1 LIVESTAL
9 TDDCANNSK
18 LSAVPTNL
26 KPETWNLKL
35 FNMYFD
41 ENFDVIVIGAG
52 HAGCEA
58 ASAAARLGAETA
70 LVTINLDLIGQ
81 MSCNPAIGGIAK
93 GHLVREID
101 ALGGIMGR
109 VIDRTGIQFRLLN
122 RSRGPAVQS
131 PRAQADR
138 ALYRTEMR
146 RVLEATPNLH
156 LRQGIVVDFVIK
168 DGAVCGIEL
177 QDSRKF
183 GAKAVVV
190 ATGTFLNGTIHTGR
204 RTFSAGRAGEPASI
218 ELAESL
224 KTLGFPVGR
233 LKTGTPPRLDGRT
246 IDWDAF
252 ERQPAD
258 EKPVAFSFAT
268 DKIEQPQIDCYIGYT
283 SDELHN
289 KIRDNLHQSPL
300 YSGKIKGI
308 GPRYCPSIEDKV
320 VKFADKDRHQ
330 LFLEPEGHNTNEV
343 YLNGFSTSL
352 PADLQQELVRM
363 VDGFE
368 NVRMIR
374 PGYAIEYDYVD
385 PRQLKPTMET
395 TRVSGLFFAGQLN
408 GTTGYEEAACQ
419 GLMAGI
425 NAALQTQGRDSFRL
439 RRDEAYI
446 GVLID
451 DLIQH
456 GVDEPYRI
464 FTSRAEA
471 RLTLRH
477 DNADSR
483 LSPKGHDIGLLGDT
497 DWERFNQRRDN
508 LATLRN
514 ALDFTRFKRSDVV
527 YQSLCQTLGAND
539 LGDSVTLSHL
549 AQRQGVD
556 SEMILRLLPKD
567 LRSTTKLSD
576 LESALADSLYSGYIN
591 SHNTANARV
600 NLYDALKVPDNFNF
614 KGISGLSNEMVE
626 RLERARPQT
635 FGQARKING
644 LTPAALSTL
653 LVHLSA
659 KSDAAKTV

>member
-1 LIVESTAL
+1 MI
-9 TDDCANNSK
+9 
-18 LSAVPTNL
+18 
-26 KPETWNLKL
+26 
-35 FNMYFD
+35 FD
-41 ENFDVIVIGAG
+41 EQFDVIIIGAG

-58 ASAAARLGAETA
+58 ASASARIGAETA

-93 GHLVREID
+93 GHIVREID

-146 RVLEATPNLH
+146 RVLEEFPNLH
-156 LRQGIVVDFVIK
+156 LRQGVVIDLIVQNNTIVGV
-168 DGAVCGIEL
+168 EL
-177 QDSRKF
+177 EDTRCF
-183 GAKAVVV
+183 GAKSVVL
-190 ATGTFLNGTIHTGR
+190 ATGTFLNGTIHTGK

-218 ELAESL
+218 ELSKSL
-224 KTLGFPVGR
+224 KRIGFPVGR

-252 ERQPAD
+252 EAQPAD
-258 EKPVAFSFAT
+258 EKPVPFSFST
-268 DKIEQPQIDCYIGYT
+268 EKLEQPQIQCFIGYT
-283 SDELHN
+283 TEELHN
-289 KIRDNLHQSPL
+289 KIRNNLHRSPL
-300 YSGKIKGI
+300 YSGKIKGV

-320 VKFADKDRHQ
+320 VKFAGKDRHQ

-352 PADLQQELVRM
+352 PANLQQDLLRIIN
-363 VDGFE
+363 GFE
-368 NVRMIR
+368 NVQIIR
-374 PGYAIEYDYVD
+374 PGYAIEYDFVD
-385 PRQLKPTMET
+385 PRELQPTMET
-395 TRVSGLFFAGQLN
+395 SRIKGLFLAGQIN

-425 NAALQTQGRDSFRL
+425 NAASLTLNRKPLILQ
-439 RRDEAYI
+439 RDEAYI

-477 DNADSR
+477 DNADQR
-483 LSPKGHDIGLLGDT
+483 LSPKGKEIGLIGQS
-497 DWERFNQRRDN
+497 DWEKFNQKSDRI
-508 LATLRN
+508 AALRN
-514 ALDFTRFKRSDVV
+514 SLDNTRYKRSNIE
-527 YQSLCQTLGAND
+527 YSTISQILQRD
-539 LGDSVTLSHL
+539 LGDSITLSQL

-556 SEMILRLLPKD
+556 SEMIYRLLPFEIQNLIKF
-567 LRSTTKLSD
+567 SD
-576 LESALADSLYSGYIN
+576 LESALADSLYSGYIETQK
-591 SHNTANARV
+591 TANNRV
-600 NLYDALKVPDNFNF
+600 NHNDNLKIPIKFDFRSV
-614 KGISGLSNEMVE
+614 SGLSHEMVE
-626 RLERARPQT
+626 RLERAKPQT
-635 FGQARKING
+635 FAQVRKIAG
-644 LTPAALSTL
+644 LSPTAVSTV
-653 LVHLSA
+653 LVYIS
-659 KSDAAKTV
+659 SQTQN

>member
-1 LIVESTAL
+1 
-9 TDDCANNSK
+9 
-18 LSAVPTNL
+18 
-26 KPETWNLKL
+26 
-35 FNMYFD
+35 MFD
-41 ENFDVIVIGAG
+41 ERFDVIVIGAG

-81 MSCNPAIGGIAK
+81 MSCNPAVGGIAK
-93 GHLVREID
+93 GHVVREVD

-138 ALYRTEMR
+138 GLYRTEMR

-156 LRQGIVVDFVIK
+156 LRQGVVVDLIVENTQVN
-168 DGAVCGIEL
+168 GVEL
-177 QDSRKF
+177 QDTRRL
-183 GAKAVVV
+183 GAKAVVI

-204 RTFSAGRAGEPASI
+204 QTFSAGRAGEPASI

-224 KTLGFPVGR
+224 KRHGFPVGR

-252 ERQPAD
+252 EPQPPD
-258 EKPVAFSFAT
+258 ERPVPFSFAT
-268 DKIEQPQIDCYIGYT
+268 EKIEQPQIQCFIGYT
-283 SDELHN
+283 SNKLHQA
-289 KIRDNLHQSPL
+289 IRDNLHQSPL

-352 PADLQQELVRM
+352 PSALQLELLQM
-363 VDGFE
+363 VPGFE
-368 NVRMIR
+368 EVHIIR
-374 PGYAIEYDYVD
+374 PGYAIEYDFVD
-385 PRQLKPTMET
+385 PRELRPSLES
-395 TRVSGLFFAGQLN
+395 TRLDRLFLAGQIN

-425 NAALQTQGRDSFRL
+425 NAAFSIDGRAPFVL
-439 RRDEAYI
+439 GRDEAYI

-451 DLIQH
+451 DLLQH
-456 GVDEPYRI
+456 GVDEPYRL

-477 DNADSR
+477 DNADIR
-483 LSPKGHDIGLLGDT
+483 LSRRGKEAGLLDDA
-497 DWERFNQRRDN
+497 DWERFNQRRDRI
-508 LATLRN
+508 ARLRN
-514 ALDFTRFKRSDVV
+514 ALDHTRFKRSSVEHASIS
-527 YQSLCQTLGAND
+527 QLLGAD
-539 LGDSVTLSHL
+539 PGDSISLSQLAMRQAVTHELVH
-549 AQRQGVD
+549 
-556 SEMILRLLPKD
+556 RLLPAD
-567 LRSTTKLSD
+567 VRSEVKIAD
-576 LESALADSLYSGYIN
+576 LETALADSLYAGYVEKQKLA
-591 SHNTANARV
+591 TERV
-600 NLYDALKVPDNFNF
+600 NHHDNLRVPESFQF
-614 KGISGLSNEMVE
+614 SGISGLSNEMIE
-626 RLERARPQT
+626 RLERAQPRNFAQV
-635 FGQARKING
+635 RKIAG
-644 LTPAALSTL
+644 LTPAAVSTV
-653 LVHLSA
+653 LVHLTARQGQNLSNIN
-659 KSDAAKTV
+659 

>member
-1 LIVESTAL
+1 
-9 TDDCANNSK
+9 
-18 LSAVPTNL
+18 
-26 KPETWNLKL
+26 
-35 FNMYFD
+35 MFD
-41 ENFDVIVIGAG
+41 ESFDVIVIGAG

-58 ASAAARLGAETA
+58 ASASARLGCETA

-81 MSCNPAIGGIAK
+81 MSCNPAVGGIAK
-93 GHLVREID
+93 GHVVREID

-138 ALYRTEMR
+138 SLYRTEMR

-156 LRQGIVVDFVIK
+156 LRQGVVVKLIAENNKVI
-168 DGAVCGIEL
+168 GVEM
-177 QDSRKF
+177 QDSRRF
-183 GAKAVVV
+183 GAKAVIV

-204 RTFSAGRAGEPASI
+204 RTFSAGRAGEPASV

-252 ERQPAD
+252 EPQPPD

-268 DKIEQPQIDCYIGYT
+268 ERIEQPQIQCFIGYT
-283 SDELHN
+283 SQRLHQA
-289 KIRDNLHQSPL
+289 IRDNLHQSPL

-330 LFLEPEGHNTNEV
+330 LFLEPEGHNTHEV

-352 PADLQQELVRM
+352 PSRLQLELLQM
-363 VDGFE
+363 VPGFE
-368 NVRMIR
+368 SVKIIR
-374 PGYAIEYDYVD
+374 PGYAIEYDFVD
-385 PRQLKPTMET
+385 PRELRPTMET
-395 TRVSGLFFAGQLN
+395 TRMYGLFLAGQIN

-425 NAALQTQGRDSFRL
+425 NAAFSVQRRQPFVL
-439 RRDEAYI
+439 RRDDAYI
-446 GVLID
+446 GVLVD
-451 DLIQH
+451 DLIRH
-456 GVDEPYRI
+456 GVDEPYRL

-477 DNADSR
+477 DNADQR
-483 LSPKGHDIGLLGDT
+483 LSPYGKDLGLLADT
-497 DWERFNQRRDN
+497 DWERFNQKRDRV
-508 LATLRN
+508 ARLRN
-514 ALDFTRFKRSDVV
+514 ALDFTRFKRSAVEYATV
-527 YQSLCQTLGAND
+527 SQLLGTD
-539 LGDSVTLSHL
+539 LGDSVTLSQL
-549 AQRQGVD
+549 AMRQGVTP
-556 SEMILRLLPKD
+556 ELIHRLLPGA
-567 LRSTTKLSD
+567 LRNEIKIAD
-576 LESALADSLYSGYIN
+576 LETALADSLYSGYVEN
-591 SHNTANARV
+591 QKLASERV
-600 NLYDALKVPDNFNF
+600 NHHDSLRVPESFQFNS
-614 KGISGLSNEMVE
+614 ISGLSNEMVE
-626 RLERARPQT
+626 RLERARPQN
-635 FGQARKING
+635 FGQVRKIRG
-644 LTPAALSTL
+644 LTPAALSTV

-659 KSDAAKTV
+659 HKAENVGAV